1 VQSVLASL
9 KFRSI
14 LSSLHTFRQGGASIL
29 APLGSRCELFL
40 FRCDPSIKDAV
51 PSAVTREGADPHFEK
66 WPPVTA
72 PTPKEERMVYPGAGS
87 ELFHGKKKV

>member
-40 FRCDPSIKDAV
+40 FRCFFKFWLKRV
-51 PSAVTREGADPHFEK
+51 F
-66 WPPVTA
+66 
-72 PTPKEERMVYPGAGS
+72 
-87 ELFHGKKKV
+87 LFDDL